1 MRDDAELP
9 PKRNGRFV
17 VKPDDVTVRTAALFD
32 ALEKAMAEGAPENA
46 VISLKLKVEVAV
58 VVIPVGAVRGET
70 KNGKSA
76 YTVVVLPA
84 IPMQ

>member
-9 PKRNGRFV
+9 PKINGRFAV
-17 VKPDDVTVRTAALFD
+17 NPDAVTATVATLLD
-32 ALEKAMAEGAPENA
+32 ALEKAMAEGAPENV